1 LVDCLV
7 DCLVEVARE
16 LRVTVL
22 VETLV
27 TVLVM
32 LGLGQ
37 QVLVEV
43 MTAPGFNCVFEGQLA
58 GQFLCC
64 NVSFSTSRGTLGLVV
79 VDVAPRIVET
89 VFVTTCV
96 RVLVVVFLQQPF
108 DVSATPLPIPS
119 HPCLG

>member
-1 LVDCLV
+1 M
-7 DCLVEVARE
+7 
-16 LRVTVL
+16 
-22 VETLV
+22 ETLV

-64 NVSFSTSRGTLGLVV
+64 KISFSTNRGTFGVVV

-108 DVSATPLPIPS
+108 DVSALLPIPS
-119 HPCLG
+119 CQSLLFHASAKEAKDVCP